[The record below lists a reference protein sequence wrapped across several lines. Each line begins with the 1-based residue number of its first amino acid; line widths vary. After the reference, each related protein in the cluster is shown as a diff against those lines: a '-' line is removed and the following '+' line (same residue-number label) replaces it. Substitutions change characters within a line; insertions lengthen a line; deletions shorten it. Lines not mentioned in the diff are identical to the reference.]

1 LSEIGVRNDL
11 KAFARARLVPGQT
24 DEDAIKARLSERYA
38 ARTGEAAVFAA
49 GIIDAVLNILLAG
62 TLARATPGDLLV
74 VGAIQEERTQ
84 TVTQLDRIEEKLG
97 SLSADN
103 LVIQV
108 HTEKAQVALAHILRR
123 LSLPLVD
130 ARGEL
135 VALAARFEPEGDLR
149 FCAKP
154 VQAQVCVWATR
165 LYAQDQAQLDVARR
179 YRAKA
184 LLIDATA
191 DTTVVDAW
199 LEANTGDVDRAL
211 MRLRE
216 IDSPD
221 VRSNTFL
228 ILSQRK
234 GAEHALAWLEMHK
247 PVDPSFFTALGWKN
261 TATTLAEA
269 GHWEEAG
276 TYLENLSA
284 AMADE
289 CPDLPFVDGVIHAGL
304 TLRGWVRRF
313 ALTMQV
319 VERQIERL
327 EGVEAAAHH
336 QRALTSFEQAKRVLT
351 DIGEKSRASGAE
363 TWRAWL
369 LLSEPSTHQEGE
381 RIVTHAMRDGTTA
394 VDYAQLACTFNIPFD
409 AAPLER
415 HLRVRELAGG
425 LTPPEIAAKLALW
438 RQTRTKAEVVSFLE
452 EERTTLSEVATPA
465 GYAFLLVTAL
475 AEANQLD
482 QAEEVLRANREA
494 FGEDFDRLLDQL
506 RMRRGEDVS
515 ASFEDR
521 FLQTDADIDLQSL
534 CDVLARGQDID
545 KLHRYSLELFKRQRN
560 RRNARRVCDALVR
573 GERHQ
578 EIVEFLDSTEDLLQ
592 LDDDLAALKAWSLF
606 YVGRVV
612 DARLISDRLREKRD
626 SADDRSLELNIALAA
641 AAWEKFADILDREWA
656 GRDKREPRYLLQLA
670 RLAADI
676 DKDRA
681 LQLMREAV
689 SKAATDTD
697 LLAAASIL
705 AYRLGQDE
713 EAMPWVAEAARLS
726 PRMDRCRR
734 AACGSLW
741 ISHWPVRIERVA
753 CRRRFQ
759 PRASLFM

>member
-1 LSEIGVRNDL
+1 LGEDGVRNDL
-11 KAFARARLVPGQT
+11 RALARARLVSGET
-24 DEDAIKARLSERYA
+24 DEGAIKAHLSERYA
-38 ARTGEAAVFAA
+38 AHTGEAATFAA
-49 GIIDAVLNILLAG
+49 GIIDAILNILLAG

-84 TVTQLDRIEEKLG
+84 TAAQLDRIEEKLG
-97 SLSADN
+97 SLSADH
-103 LVIQV
+103 LVVQV
-108 HTEKAQVALAHILRR
+108 HTEKAQAALDHILQRR
-123 LSLPLVD
+123 SLPLVD
-130 ARGEL
+130 ARSEL

-154 VQAQVCVWATR
+154 VEAQVCVWAAR
-165 LYAQDQAQLDVARR
+165 LHAQDRGQLDVARR

-184 LLIDATA
+184 LIADATA

-199 LEANTGDVDRAL
+199 LEVNTGDVDRAL
-211 MRLRE
+211 ARLRD

-221 VRSNTFL
+221 ARSNTFL
-228 ILSQRK
+228 ILSQRR
-234 GAEHALAWLEMHK
+234 GAEHALAWLAAHK
-247 PVDPSFFTALGWKN
+247 PIDPGLFTALGWKN

-269 GHWEEAG
+269 GYWEEAAG
-276 TYLENLSA
+276 YLENLPA
-284 AMADE
+284 AIIDE

-304 TLRGWVRRF
+304 TCPGWVRRF

-319 VERQIERL
+319 VERQVERL
-327 EGVEAAAHH
+327 EGAEVAAHH
-336 QRALTSFEQAKRVLT
+336 QRALASFEQAKRTLA

-363 TWRAWL
+363 TWRVWL
-369 LLSEPSTHQEGE
+369 MLSEPSTRQEGE
-381 RIVTHAMRDGTTA
+381 RIVAEAMHDGATA

-409 AAPLER
+409 AGPLER

-425 LTPPEIAAKLALW
+425 LTPAEIAAKLALW
-438 RQTRTKAEVVSFLE
+438 RQTRAKAEVVSFLE
-452 EERTTLSEVATPA
+452 EERSTLSEVVTPG

-482 QAEEVLRANREA
+482 RAEEVLRANREA
-494 FGEDFDRLLDQL
+494 FGEDFERLLDQL

-515 ASFEDR
+515 TTSFEDR

-545 KLHRYSLELFKRQRN
+545 KLHRYSLELLKRQRN
-560 RRNARRVCDALVR
+560 RRNARRVCNALVR

-578 EIVEFLDSTEDLLQ
+578 EIVEFLNSVDDLLQ
-592 LDDDLAALKAWSLF
+592 LDDDLASLKAGSLL

-626 SADDRSLELNIALAA
+626 SVDDRRLELNIALAA
-641 AAWEKFADILDREWA
+641 GAWEKFADILNREWA
-656 GRDKREPRYLLQLA
+656 ARDKREPRYLLQLA

-689 SKAATDTD
+689 SKAATDPD
-697 LLAAASIL
+697 LLAAAGIL

-713 EAMPWVAEAARLS
+713 EAMPPSPFNAR
-726 PRMDRCRR
+726 PT
-734 AACGSLW
+734 
-741 ISHWPVRIERVA
+741 
-753 CRRRFQ
+753 
-759 PRASLFM
+759 RASDDGGGA